1 MRLARVTRTERRTLR
16 ALAEVVKPRDDDVDL
31 PIEDDMVDFFVVTM
45 PRVAPL
51 IMVVFHVGLFLVE
64 WLPLFS
70 GRRFRSLSR
79 DERHARCE
87 RWDANP
93 VMHLVLFGVQ
103 TPLNMGFYSDKR
115 VWTHLRYNP
124 DAWVAAAIARR
135 DATYGAP
142 EYRYDGGPS
151 GYPDESPLPP
161 LPATTRDGD
170 LPAAPETPETPEKEA
185 G

>member
-1 MRLARVTRTERRTLR
+1 MRLAHVTGTERRTLR

-31 PIEDDMVDFFVVTM
+31 PVEDDMVDFFVVTM

-51 IMVVFHVGLFLVE
+51 IMVVFHAGLFLIE
-64 WLPLFS
+64 WLPLLT
-70 GRRFRSLSR
+70 GRRFSSLSG

-87 RWDANP
+87 RWDSNAL
-93 VMHLVLFGVQ
+93 MHLVLFGVQ
-103 TPLNMGFYSDKR
+103 TPLNMGFYEDKR
-115 VWTHLRYNP
+115 VWAHLRYTP

-135 DATYGAP
+135 DAVYGAP

-151 GYPDESPLPP
+151 GYPSDGPLPP
-161 LPATTRDGD
+161 LPVTTRDD
-170 LPAAPETPETPEKEA
+170 DIAAAPGASEKDV